1 MKITDSKPLVLVVD
15 DEKNIRNSVEIA
27 LENEGIETIQAH
39 DAALA
44 LRSLSQRIVDVII
57 LDIRLG
63 DTDGLSLFRQIRGQ
77 GCDQPVIFI
86 SGHASLT
93 EAAQTV
99 KMGAYDFIEKPF
111 GADKIVTTIKRC
123 LEYDKMSKR
132 IEQLNQLNISIEI
145 IGESQIVKKLIAE
158 AEKVAITTASVLV
171 TGESG
176 TGKELVAN
184 LIHEKSK
191 RCSSPLI
198 KVNCSAIPENLI
210 ESELFGHEK
219 GAFTGADYA
228 KKGLFERAHRGSI
241 FLDEVADLSL
251 SAQAKVL
258 RVLQDGDIQKVG
270 SEKSLRVDV
279 RIISGT
285 HKDLKRLVQQ
295 GNFREDL
302 YYRLNVVPINVPSL
316 KERQKDISLLIY
328 FFLKQLSQV
337 NNLKEKKIE
346 DAALNA
352 LEQYSWPGNIR
363 ELKNM
368 MERILIMSGEMILL
382 GDLPEHIFAI
392 SDKGQE
398 TSDLK
403 SLKDFRDQAERD
415 FIIKVLKSCSGNIT
429 QASAQMSI
437 GRTYLHKRLDL
448 LKIEKRDYLL

>member
-184 LIHEKSK
+184 LIH
-191 RCSSPLI
+191 
-198 KVNCSAIPENLI
+198 
-210 ESELFGHEK
+210 
-219 GAFTGADYA
+219 
-228 KKGLFERAHRGSI
+228 
-241 FLDEVADLSL
+241 
-251 SAQAKVL
+251 
-258 RVLQDGDIQKVG
+258 
-270 SEKSLRVDV
+270 
-279 RIISGT
+279 
-285 HKDLKRLVQQ
+285 
-295 GNFREDL
+295 
-302 YYRLNVVPINVPSL
+302 
-316 KERQKDISLLIY
+316 
-328 FFLKQLSQV
+328 
-337 NNLKEKKIE
+337 
-346 DAALNA
+346 
-352 LEQYSWPGNIR
+352 
-363 ELKNM
+363 
-368 MERILIMSGEMILL
+368 
-382 GDLPEHIFAI
+382 
-392 SDKGQE
+392 
-398 TSDLK
+398 
-403 SLKDFRDQAERD
+403 
-415 FIIKVLKSCSGNIT
+415 
-429 QASAQMSI
+429 
-437 GRTYLHKRLDL
+437 
-448 LKIEKRDYLL
+448 